1 MGNSQSVVT
10 DVVNNATM
18 TLTNDFVS
26 KNVLNTS
33 VNSTNVQDLTI
44 NIGIADGCPISTVQ
58 KISSSVS
65 VKSAIDSTQ
74 TKQFASSM
82 QSSLETALDQSS
94 KMVNGLGAMTG
105 GNSQS
110 VSASIR
116 NTINQSVSNR
126 VTSENIMNTAVNSL
140 NIQSGKL
147 NMAVCRNSPISMT
160 QGIESNVVA
169 QNLLTQITD
178 DILNNEY
185 VANTKTTVKQSTDM
199 QNTGF
204 EALFQGL
211 MYSLAS
217 LFCTLCI
224 LAIVAAAAGGGGGS
238 KNGKGGFMAKIGK
251 H

>member
-1 MGNSQSVVT
+1 MGNSQSIVT

-18 TLTNDFVS
+18 TLSNDFVS

-44 NIGIADGCPISTVQ
+44 NIGVADGCPISTVQ

-105 GNSQS
+105 GNSQD

-169 QNLLTQITD
+169 QNLLTQITE
-178 DILNNEY
+178 DILKNEY

-199 QNTGF
+199 KNTGF
-204 EALFQGL
+204 EALFEGL
-211 MYSLAS
+211 MYSSAS

-224 LAIVAAAAGGGGGS
+224 LAVVAAAAGGGSAGS
-238 KNGKGGFMAKIGK
+238 NGEGGFMAKIGK